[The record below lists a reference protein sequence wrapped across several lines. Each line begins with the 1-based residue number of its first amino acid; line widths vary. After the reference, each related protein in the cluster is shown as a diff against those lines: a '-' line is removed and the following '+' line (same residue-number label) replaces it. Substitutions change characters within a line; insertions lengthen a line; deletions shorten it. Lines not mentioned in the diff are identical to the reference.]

1 MDDCLFS
8 SLDIFNI
15 FKLKKMNDL
24 EVKEQ
29 KREQKSYGRGIG
41 NVRGKD
47 KREGKPSSCRSVC
60 KLGIQGE
67 QLLE

>member
-24 EVKEQ
+24 EVKE
-29 KREQKSYGRGIG
+29 EKSYERGM
-41 NVRGKD
+41 
-47 KREGKPSSCRSVC
+47 E
-60 KLGIQGE
+60 
-67 QLLE
+67 

>member
-8 SLDIFNI
+8 SLDIVNI
-15 FKLKKMNDL
+15 FKLKKKRMTWKWKNRRAMEEVL
-24 EVKEQ
+24 EMWEERIKG
-29 KREQKSYGRGIG
+29 RE
-41 NVRGKD
+41 NLVLA
-47 KREGKPSSCRSVC
+47 EVC

>member
-24 EVKEQ
+24 EVK
-29 KREQKSYGRGIG
+29 EQKSYGRGIG